1 MIKIK
6 QSRKLR
12 SGCRTLSIIDNK
24 NNVGHTTDVLRLV
37 TEDGNTICL
46 DISKDGTI
54 HVWTNGIPFKVD
66 TEI

>member
-1 MIKIK
+1 MIDIK
-6 QSRKLR
+6 QSRKLKG
-12 SGCRTLSIIDNK
+12 GCRILCILDK
-24 NNVGHTTDVLRLV
+24 VNNVAHTTDVLRLI

-46 DISKDGTI
+46 DITKNGTI